1 MSKILD
7 TTSKGVLESLRDPD
21 ESQSIDPMTAQ
32 ALREAAHRHAEEV
45 SNEHDDRVTP
55 SQVRTHPHTQ
65 LFMEAANTHLKLI
78 GYTEHGPRHAGLVA
92 KIAGNVLKHLNY
104 PERQVELAIIAGW
117 LHDIG
122 NMINRNMHG
131 QIGALLAKDILQE
144 LGMGMRE
151 ITLIMGAIGNHEE
164 QHGHTTSS
172 VAAALILADKADVH
186 RSRVQSKHEDFDI
199 HDRVNYAC
207 TSSFL
212 RVDAEN
218 KHIALELE
226 IDITIASVMDYFE
239 IFLSRMIMCRNAAE
253 FLGCQFE
260 LNINGQR
267 LS

>member
-1 MSKILD
+1 MSTILE
-7 TTSKGVLESLRDPD
+7 TTSTGILESLRDPD

-32 ALREAAHRHAEEV
+32 ALREAAHRHAEAI
-45 SNEHDDRVTP
+45 SNEKEDRVTP
-55 SQVRTHPHTQ
+55 AQVRKHPHTL

-92 KIAGNVLKHLNY
+92 KIAGNVLKHLAY
-104 PERQVELAIIAGW
+104 PERQVELATIAGW

-122 NMINRNMHG
+122 NMVNRNMHG

-144 LGMGMRE
+144 LGMDMRE

-164 QHGHTTSS
+164 EHGHTTSA

-186 RSRVQSKHEDFDI
+186 RSRVQSQIEDFDI

-207 TSSFL
+207 TNSLL

-218 KHIALELE
+218 KHIALKLE
-226 IDITIASVMDYFE
+226 IDISIASVMDYFE